1 MKRRDFLKTTAT
13 TVAAGSVLVGCGSSG
28 DSSGPAI
35 QAQPTV
41 RWQLA
46 SSYSHTVDVLYGATR
61 QVADRVSSL
70 TNGRFT
76 IRSFQAGEIVPGL
89 EVLEAVQKGTVQ
101 LGQSASYY
109 YTGKNPALAFDTGV
123 PFGLTARQHN
133 AWMYHGGGL
142 ELMREAFADFN
153 VINLPMG
160 NTGAQMGGW
169 FRREINSLGD
179 LRGLK
184 MRIPGM
190 GGEVMNEL
198 GVTVQVL
205 SAGEIYTAL
214 ERGAI
219 DAAEWVGPYDD
230 VKLGFGE
237 IAKHYYYPGWWEPG
251 ASIALFVNQDAWNQ
265 LPTTYQEALVTAAAE
280 ANATMLARY
289 DAKNTEA
296 LPNVLSQDVAL
307 RPFSDDI
314 MQAAQQTATAI
325 LEDRAARNP
334 SFNKVYTA
342 FKTWRSESQQ
352 WFGTAEQAFT
362 SFAFNS

>member
-1 MKRRDFLKTTAT
+1 MKRRDFLKTTAVG
-13 TVAAGSVLVGCGSSG
+13 VAAGSVLAGCGPSNE
-28 DSSGPAI
+28 SGPAI
-35 QAQPTV
+35 QTQPMV

-46 SSYSHTVDVLYGATR
+46 SSYSQAVDLLYGAA
-61 QVADRVSSL
+61 QQIAERVEAL
-70 TNGRFT
+70 TSGRFT
-76 IRSFQAGEIVPGL
+76 IRTYQAGEIVPGL
-89 EVLEAVQKGTVQ
+89 EVLDAVQKGTVQ
-101 LGQSASYY
+101 LGQTASYY

-142 ELMREAFADFN
+142 ELMRDAFADFN

-169 FRREINSLGD
+169 FRREITSLQD

-184 MRIPGM
+184 MRIPGL

-205 SAGEIYTAL
+205 SPGEIYTAL

-230 VKLGFGE
+230 VKLGFAE
-237 IAKHYYYPGWWEPG
+237 IAKHYYYPGWWEPS
-251 ASIALFVNQDAWNQ
+251 ASIALYINRDAWDQ
-265 LPTTYQEALVTAAAE
+265 LPSTYQEALVTAATE
-280 ANATMLARY
+280 SNITMLANY

-296 LPNVLSQDVAL
+296 LPSVVEQGVQL
-307 RPFSDDI
+307 RPFSAEI
-314 MQAAQQTATAI
+314 LQAAQQTAETI
-325 LEDRAARNP
+325 IEDRAASNP
-334 SFNKVYTA
+334 GYNTVYTA
-342 FKTWRSESQQ
+342 FKKWRSDSQQ
-352 WFGTAEQAFT
+352 WFGTAEKAFT
-362 SFAFNS
+362 SFAFSG